1 MSGDTLTS
9 AQAAA
14 SRPRMAMDDWVRAR
28 ARTVPAR
35 SPAQLRQLQFH
46 WGNPPPAAAPST
58 LIFMGRTRRGRE
70 ENRWTQPAYAGRRHK
85 LERCDQRLL
94 MYIVISMP
102 KRMSIASGVSH
113 FIMWLLVGWTI
124 GLSSGS

>member
-1 MSGDTLTS
+1 MSGDALTS

-14 SRPRMAMDDWVRAR
+14 SRPRTAIDDWVLAR

-35 SPAQLRQLQFH
+35 TPAQLRQLQFH
-46 WGNPPPAAAPST
+46 CGKPPPAAAPRT
-58 LIFMGRTRRGRE
+58 LIFMGRTRRARAACQMDAARSRGPTP
-70 ENRWTQPAYAGRRHK
+70 WLA
-85 LERCDQRLL
+85 RCDQRLL

-113 FIMWLLVGWTI
+113 FIVGLLCR
-124 GLSSGS
+124 